1 MKLLDT
7 IKKLVQEAEDAY
19 YEAVEKFADEKTVN
33 LLEKQYEDSLKLMEM
48 YERMKKVKNK
58 V

>member
-19 YEAVEKFADEKTVN
+19 YEASLNNTDPKVLEKLEEKYESSLK
-33 LLEKQYEDSLKLMEM
+33 LLEKFDDLK
-48 YERMKKVKNK
+48 
-58 V
+58 

>member
-19 YEAVEKFADEKTVN
+19 YEASRSNTNPKVLEKLEEKLESSMK
-33 LLEKQYEDSLKLMEM
+33 LLEMFEDLK
-48 YERMKKVKNK
+48 
-58 V
+58 